1 MTRYLLDTNA
11 VSHLLRGNTEIRKR
25 LISVPMETICISAV
39 TEGELRYGLARRPE
53 ATRLHAAVHELLL
66 RLEVLPWDGPV
77 ATRYGNLRAE
87 LERIG
92 RTLSPLDL
100 MIAAHASA
108 ENAVLVSN
116 DQAFSQMPGL
126 RVEDW
131 TR

>member
-1 MTRYLLDTNA
+1 VTRYLLDTNA

-116 DQAFSQMPGL
+116 DRAFSQMPGL

>member
-1 MTRYLLDTNA
+1 
-11 VSHLLRGNTEIRKR
+11 
-25 LISVPMETICISAV
+25 METICISAV

-116 DQAFSQMPGL
+116 DQAFSQVPGL